1 MRYAVP
7 NYDSQLSWENAWF
20 ASDTEGLYTGNIEWW
35 MRIVVKRLSRNS
47 KLGVDEFKNEVK
59 HFVKLQHRNLIKLQ
73 GSCIEVDG
81 KMLIYEL

>member
-1 MRYAVP
+1 
-7 NYDSQLSWENAWF
+7 
-20 ASDTEGLYTGNIEWW
+20 